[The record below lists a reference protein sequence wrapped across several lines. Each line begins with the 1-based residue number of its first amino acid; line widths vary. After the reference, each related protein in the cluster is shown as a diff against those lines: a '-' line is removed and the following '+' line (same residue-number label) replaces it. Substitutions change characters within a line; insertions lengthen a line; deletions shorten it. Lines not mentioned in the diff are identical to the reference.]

1 MSDKIPVNEEVVA
14 TDAFESEAAEAASG
28 KGTTMTTATTTRT
41 LPETGTWAI
50 DGSHSSVEFV
60 VRHLVVARVRGRFDE
75 FEGAITVGERPEDS
89 AVEVAI
95 RAGSV
100 DTRDPQRDEH
110 LRSPDFLDVDR
121 YPTLAYR
128 STAVRPLG
136 GERFT
141 VEGELTVHGVT
152 RAVPLDLTYRG
163 TARDPWGNTK
173 AVFSAIT
180 EVDRED
186 FGLTW
191 NQALETGGVLVGRK
205 ITVEIEVEAVLTRS

>member
-1 MSDKIPVNEEVVA
+1 
-14 TDAFESEAAEAASG
+14 
-28 KGTTMTTATTTRT
+28 
-41 LPETGTWAI
+41 
-50 DGSHSSVEFV
+50 
-60 VRHLVVARVRGRFDE
+60 
-75 FEGAITVGERPEDS
+75 VGERPEDS
-89 AVEVAI
+89 SVEVAI

-128 STAVRPLG
+128 SRAVRPLG

-163 TARDPWGNTK
+163 TARDPWGNAK
-173 AVFSAIT
+173 AVFSAAT